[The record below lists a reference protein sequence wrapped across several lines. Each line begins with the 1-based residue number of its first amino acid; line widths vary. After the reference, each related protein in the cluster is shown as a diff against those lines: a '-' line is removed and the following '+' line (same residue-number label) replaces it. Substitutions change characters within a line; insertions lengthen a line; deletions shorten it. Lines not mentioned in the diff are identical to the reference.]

1 MVAIHIYKKLRLT
14 RYDMSSSDS
23 KKIKKLEERV
33 SKLEKAVF
41 GSQHPQPKNKDAP
54 HKGLVGG
61 INLLIEN
68 GFFNKPVLVTEVQDE
83 LQKEGYYHPIQSTD
97 TMLRRNMVNRKK
109 ILTRLKVDGIWQYVL
124 RK

>member
-1 MVAIHIYKKLRLT
+1 MYT
-14 RYDMSSSDS
+14 TDS
-23 KKIKKLEERV
+23 KKIKKLEERIA
-33 SKLEKAVF
+33 KLEKAVF
-41 GSQHPQPKNKDAP
+41 GTQTSPAKSKGNQ

-68 GFFNKPVLVTEVQDE
+68 GFFNKPVMVTEVQDE

-97 TMLRRNMVNRKK
+97 TILRRNMVNIKK